1 VSNATIRKQITEQI
15 IEAVEKGVK
24 PWVRPWSKSKNS
36 GRPAN
41 VVSKNSYSGVNPL
54 ILELHRHKLQQQ
66 NHQLQSRWYGTF
78 RQWSDLGFAVK
89 ARPKDVEP
97 GHWGA
102 RIVYFRPITKT
113 KLDPATGDEREDR
126 FFLLKDYVV
135 FSADQVEGDG
145 IERFQVT
152 EAEGTSTE
160 FADFEPV
167 ERLLENSRADIR
179 YLGDRAYYNRTDDF
193 IVLPPKRLFHSVGEF
208 YSTALHEGS
217 HWAEKRVGWDHE
229 KHGYPMTELV
239 AEISASFL
247 AAELGVPDADKLDN
261 HASYVG
267 NWLEAMRGDSSY
279 IFRASTAASKSANF
293 LLAFVQQEAA
303 SPEPAIVV

>member
-1 VSNATIRKQITEQI
+1 MSNATIRKQITEQI

-24 PWVRPWSKSKNS
+24 PWIRPWSKSPNS

-41 VVSKNSYSGVNPL
+41 VVSKNAYNGVNPL
-54 ILELHRHKLQQQ
+54 ILELHRQR
-66 NHQLQSRWYGTF
+66 HQLQSRWYGTF
-78 RQWSDLGFAVK
+78 RQWSDLGFTVK
-89 ARPKDVEP
+89 ARPKDVDP

-113 KLDPATGDEREDR
+113 KVDPATGDEKEDR
-126 FFLLKDYVV
+126 FFLMKDYVV
-135 FSADQVEGDG
+135 FSADQVEGQG
-145 IERFQVT
+145 VERYQVT
-152 EAEGTSTE
+152 EAEGTNTE
-160 FADFEPV
+160 FIDFEPV
-167 ERLLENSRADIR
+167 ERLLENSRADVR
-179 YLGDRAYYNRTDDF
+179 YYGDRAFYSRTDDF

-208 YSTALHEGS
+208 YATALHEAS
-217 HWAEKRVGWDHE
+217 HWSEKRVGWDHE
-229 KHGYPMTELV
+229 KHGYPLTELV

-247 AAELGVPDADKLDN
+247 AAELGVPDAHKLDN
-261 HASYVG
+261 HASYVA

-293 LLAFVQQEAA
+293 LLAFVQQEVA